1 MYDCL
6 CRSCFGHTKA
16 KKEGGSEAA
25 QGIGNE
31 ELGKKKPKMS
41 PVPDEEDE
49 EDWVIVRAEGTV
61 LSTMEHMKM
70 YVA

>member
-1 MYDCL
+1 MVTPKQKRKVGVKL
-6 CRSCFGHTKA
+6 LRVLAMRSL
-16 KKEGGSEAA
+16 E
-25 QGIGNE
+25 
-31 ELGKKKPKMS
+31 KKKPKMS